1 MLLLGISYDFKLLN
15 SDLTVHTRRFC
26 PAENHDGQIEATSE
40 TGGRLRGNSCTE
52 VLGRFA
58 GCFVFGSCVLK
69 LSQTLIPR
77 TATGSVPSETLTV
90 NSTN

>member
-26 PAENHDGQIEATSE
+26 PAENHDGQMEATSE

-52 VLGRFA
+52 VLGPF
-58 GCFVFGSCVLK
+58 CWLFCVRL
-69 LSQTLIPR
+69 LCPETVTNLN
-77 TATGSVPSETLTV
+77 PS
-90 NSTN
+90 NGDGKCAK